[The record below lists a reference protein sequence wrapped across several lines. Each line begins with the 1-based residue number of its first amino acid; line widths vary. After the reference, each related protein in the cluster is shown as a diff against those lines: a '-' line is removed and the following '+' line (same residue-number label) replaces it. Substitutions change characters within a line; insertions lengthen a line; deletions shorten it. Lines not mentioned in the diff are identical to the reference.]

1 MKISLF
7 SILTLA
13 AASFAMPS
21 MAQQTVYLNK
31 GEQKV
36 ETVDLGPDDYLSF
49 GRPEGVR
56 EQAKAEITDVK
67 TTKNSIKYTI
77 TTKTQDQ
84 PYYHMVL
91 SEAFMSFFLMQYQ
104 GKDLS
109 TMTDAELNA
118 AFVTLMSAG
127 YGEGAIGRRPTTCR
141 TV

>member
-36 ETVDLGPDDYLSF
+36 ETVDLGPNDYLSF
-49 GRPEGVR
+49 GRPEGVK

-67 TTKNSIKYTI
+67 TTKTPSSIPSPRRRRISRII
-77 TTKTQDQ
+77 TW
-84 PYYHMVL
+84 
-91 SEAFMSFFLMQYQ
+91 
-104 GKDLS
+104 
-109 TMTDAELNA
+109 
-118 AFVTLMSAG
+118 
-127 YGEGAIGRRPTTCR
+127 C
-141 TV
+141 

>member
-49 GRPEGVR
+49 G
-56 EQAKAEITDVK
+56 
-67 TTKNSIKYTI
+67 
-77 TTKTQDQ
+77 
-84 PYYHMVL
+84 
-91 SEAFMSFFLMQYQ
+91 
-104 GKDLS
+104 
-109 TMTDAELNA
+109 
-118 AFVTLMSAG
+118 
-127 YGEGAIGRRPTTCR
+127 
-141 TV
+141 